1 MIFGFGGRGGGLGIR
16 SVVFDGFPYTCIN
29 IMQGL
34 ITGRM
39 LENQFPNP
47 RLKDRLSPIWFYTN
61 SPHSWKLEVGVF
73 FHDKEI
79 KAKIGL
85 SHWSDVLEEY
95 YTNVAL
101 SKSLVPADL
110 NKRSCNCKNEKG
122 ENIIVEKATR
132 SERTRHHWVQ
142 ITALGQTGKTLSCE
156 NLFF

>member
-47 RLKDRLSPIWFYTN
+47 RLKDRLSLIWFYTN

-95 YTNVAL
+95 HTNVVFADLGKICSGVCRSWWHLL
-101 SKSLVPADL
+101 SLGVEVASVPATDSSL
-110 NKRSCNCKNEKG
+110 RLG
-122 ENIIVEKATR
+122 LQ
-132 SERTRHHWVQ
+132 ERRFPQ
-142 ITALGQTGKTLSCE
+142 LQLR
-156 NLFF
+156 NLDKQC